1 MFALRIHLT
10 IKLAPRKSS
19 GYDFKDRNCDDVKD
33 GYVSCLAFQVIN
45 EAAGVIICKDNLQID
60 VIDNNNKEPL
70 KYKIFV
76 FLSTVLPAAGTAAS
90 LSYSWIF
97 YSRGGGRRLII
108 TYKNTKD

>member
-1 MFALRIHLT
+1 MT

-45 EAAGVIICKDNLQID
+45 EVAMIMICKDNLQID
-60 VIDNNNKEPL
+60 VIDNNKEPP

-76 FLSTVLPAAGTAAS
+76 FLSTVLPAAATAAS
-90 LSYSWIF
+90 ISS
-97 YSRGGGRRLII
+97 S
-108 TYKNTKD
+108 

>member
-1 MFALRIHLT
+1 MT

-45 EAAGVIICKDNLQID
+45 EAAGVIICKDNLQTD
-60 VIDNNNKEPL
+60 VMDNNKEPP
-70 KYKIFV
+70 KYKIVV
-76 FLSTVLPAAGTAAS
+76 FLSSVLSAAATAAT
-90 LSYSWIF
+90 LSSSWIF
-97 YSRGGGRRLII
+97 YSRGGGRRLMI